1 MTSLMPKA
9 EAFDQTIIDE
19 FETLKEIIAGIRT
32 IRLQK
37 HIANK
42 EELTLQVNGAYNEAL
57 QAVLTKMANLKAV
70 EKVEEKD
77 PTAASFRVGVTE
89 FSVPLENNVN
99 IEEELKKLN
108 ADLAYYEG
116 FLATVEK
123 KLSNEKFVANA
134 PEKVVAI
141 ERKKQ
146 SDAQEK
152 IDAIKASIA
161 ALTK

>member
-1 MTSLMPKA
+1 M
-9 EAFDQTIIDE
+9 E
-19 FETLKEIIAGIRT
+19 
-32 IRLQK
+32 RL
-37 HIANK
+37 
-42 EELTLQVNGAYNEAL
+42 EE
-57 QAVLTKMANLKAV
+57 M
-70 EKVEEKD
+70 
-77 PTAASFRVGVTE
+77 
-89 FSVPLENNVN
+89 
-99 IEEELKKLN
+99 ELKKLN

-161 ALTK
+161 ALSK

>member
-1 MTSLMPKA
+1 MTSN
-9 EAFDQTIIDE
+9 
-19 FETLKEIIAGIRT
+19 EIRIVIGSW
-32 IRLQK
+32 
-37 HIANK
+37 
-42 EELTLQVNGAYNEAL
+42 GSYNECNERAL
-57 QAVLTKMANLKAV
+57 GSRWFDLS
-70 EKVEEKD
+70 D
-77 PTAASFRVGVTE
+77 FDDWDD
-89 FSVPLENNVN
+89 

-134 PEKVVAI
+134 PEMVVAI

>member
-1 MTSLMPKA
+1 
-9 EAFDQTIIDE
+9 
-19 FETLKEIIAGIRT
+19 
-32 IRLQK
+32 
-37 HIANK
+37 
-42 EELTLQVNGAYNEAL
+42 
-57 QAVLTKMANLKAV
+57 MANLTSIEEV
-70 EKVEEKD
+70 SEKD
-77 PTAASFRVGVTE
+77 ATAASFRVGATE
-89 FSVPLENNVN
+89 FSVPLQNSINV
-99 IEEELKKLN
+99 EEELKKLN
-108 ADLAYYEG
+108 ADLEYYEG
-116 FLATVEK
+116 FLNTVMK

>member
-1 MTSLMPKA
+1 M
-9 EAFDQTIIDE
+9 E
-19 FETLKEIIAGIRT
+19 
-32 IRLQK
+32 
-37 HIANK
+37 
-42 EELTLQVNGAYNEAL
+42 
-57 QAVLTKMANLKAV
+57 
-70 EKVEEKD
+70 
-77 PTAASFRVGVTE
+77 
-89 FSVPLENNVN
+89 
-99 IEEELKKLN
+99 KLN